1 MPDLHS
7 ELNRVLPQLIH
18 HPPKEGNTMRNSN
31 HPELESMGFD
41 DEATV
46 RRTAETTPPA
56 PEPSPKAAPN
66 TTLYQLYEVLKANPG
81 ASGAE
86 LLKAAKKAGLNINRH
101 TVFAN
106 LSTYKGKELVAV
118 TKSAEGARYTATAEH
133 YPAKNSTYNL
143 ASRRR
148 KAAARKRAQTMK
160 EAAKAPLPKA
170 KVDRPPAKKAAKK
183 AAAPRKAAPKALT
196 ASKEVQVILDSIP
209 VSTARRLYDA
219 LRRMFTD

>member
-18 HPPKEGNTMRNSN
+18 HLPKEGNTMRNSN
-31 HPELESMGFD
+31 HTDLESMSFD

-46 RRTAETTPPA
+46 HRTPA
-56 PEPSPKAAPN
+56 PEPAPAPAHAPN

-86 LLKAAKKAGLNINRH
+86 LLKAARKAGININRQ
-101 TVFAN
+101 TVYAN
-106 LSTYKGKELVAV
+106 MSVYKGKKLVTV

-133 YPAKNSTYNL
+133 YPAKNATYNL
-143 ASRRR
+143 TSRRR
-148 KAAARKRAQTMK
+148 KMAARKRAQAMK

-170 KVDRPPAKKAAKK
+170 KADRPAAKKAAKK
-183 AAAPRKAAPKALT
+183 TAAPRKAVPKALT

-209 VSTARRLYDA
+209 VSTARKLYDA